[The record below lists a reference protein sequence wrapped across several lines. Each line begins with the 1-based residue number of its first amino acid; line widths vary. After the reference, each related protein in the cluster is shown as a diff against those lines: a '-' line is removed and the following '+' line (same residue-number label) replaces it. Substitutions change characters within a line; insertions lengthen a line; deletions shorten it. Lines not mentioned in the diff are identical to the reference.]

1 MKKVI
6 SLCLIL
12 VLSFGMVTSSFAN
25 KDLIGLKINDVII
38 ETLEEN
44 ENIRKVKSTSEK
56 EIVIATYYKNE
67 NKMELETIETSMRS
81 KASSKTEVLRNIK
94 APSIEQLDEAEILL
108 KNSDFRNKS
117 KSVNL
122 GNSSVRTRFGDYGYF
137 NIWSFARI
145 KAGDN
150 RSLMAIS
157 SSNFEDDYVLDKYD
171 NFTDSI
177 DDIKH
182 CEDIAAI
189 ALGGETLAYV
199 AGLIL
204 APEITVTKLGAILA
218 ALGIGSTL
226 LSSLISWQWNAH
238 TARKYYDR
246 IEARIN

>member
-1 MKKVI
+1 M
-6 SLCLIL
+6 
-12 VLSFGMVTSSFAN
+12 
-25 KDLIGLKINDVII
+25 
-38 ETLEEN
+38 
-44 ENIRKVKSTSEK
+44 
-56 EIVIATYYKNE
+56 
-67 NKMELETIETSMRS
+67 
-81 KASSKTEVLRNIK
+81 
-94 APSIEQLDEAEILL
+94 LL
-108 KNSDFRNKS
+108 KNNDFRIVI

-137 NIWSFARI
+137 NYWSFAWI

-150 RSLMAIS
+150 RSLIRIS
-157 SSNFEDDYVLDKYD
+157 SNNFKDDYVLDKYD
-171 NFTDSI
+171 DFTDSI

-199 AGLIL
+199 SGL
-204 APEITVTKLGAILA
+204 ILA